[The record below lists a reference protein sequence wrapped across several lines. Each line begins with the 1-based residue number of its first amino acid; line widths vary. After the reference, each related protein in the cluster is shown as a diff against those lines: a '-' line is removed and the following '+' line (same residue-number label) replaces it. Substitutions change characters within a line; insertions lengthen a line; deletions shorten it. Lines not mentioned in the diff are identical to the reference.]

1 MMKRLQ
7 RYASALAI
15 LYVLYLIKSAAGINI
30 SSQYSA
36 PDFVKWP
43 IQEIIA
49 AQGRNPH
56 GFHYSIF

>member
-1 MMKRLQ
+1 MKRSQ
-7 RYASALAI
+7 RYMAALAI

-43 IQEIIA
+43 VQGIIE